1 LDLKENYKTDE
12 KKTQTVGD
20 RIRSL
25 RGYLSLSRREF
36 CFKHSIPEPT
46 LRAWELSLTSI
57 TPRYLQKLLKA
68 FEQENILCSF
78 EWIMKGERTAPLFAS
93 EVISNELKEY
103 EAQMTSSLENPILLE
118 SAVFQRRNPD
128 SIVVNISDKSMLPL
142 YEDGDYVGGLKVLLT
157 SIQSGSSY
165 IVVLP
170 NGMQVV
176 RVLHKGSSKSLF
188 TLECSN
194 PQAKSNMPTATNV
207 EIKDVYR
214 IVWHRKN

>member
-1 LDLKENYKTDE
+1 MKENYKTDE

-20 RIRSL
+20 RIRSI

-36 CFKHSIPEPT
+36 CCKHSIPEPT

-78 EWIMKGERTAPLFAS
+78 EWIMKGEGIAPLFAS
-93 EVISNELKEY
+93 DVISNALKEY
-103 EAQMTSSLENPILLE
+103 ESQMTTSLDNPILLE
-118 SAVFQRRNPD
+118 SAVFKRRNPD
-128 SIVVNISDKSMLPL
+128 SIVLNISDKSMLPL
-142 YEDGDYVGGLKVLLT
+142 YDDGDYVGGLKVLLT

-170 NGMQVV
+170 NGMQAV
-176 RVLHKGSSKSLF
+176 RIIHKGSSKSLF

-194 PQAKSNMPTATNV
+194 PQAKFSMPIATNV
-207 EIKDVYR
+207 EISDVYR
-214 IVWHRKN
+214 IVWHRKT